1 VRMALGA
8 APADVVALVLNNA
21 AWLAAGRLIAGF
33 VGSALLARSLSSLLF
48 GVTPEDG
55 PTLVAVLA
63 VLTSVALVASWLPAR
78 GAARV
83 NPIEALHTE

>member
-1 VRMALGA
+1 MQQPR
-8 APADVVALVLNNA
+8 
-21 AWLAAGRLIAGF
+21 F
-33 VGSALLARSLSSLLF
+33 VGSALLARTLSSLLY

-83 NPIEALHTE
+83 NPVEALRTE